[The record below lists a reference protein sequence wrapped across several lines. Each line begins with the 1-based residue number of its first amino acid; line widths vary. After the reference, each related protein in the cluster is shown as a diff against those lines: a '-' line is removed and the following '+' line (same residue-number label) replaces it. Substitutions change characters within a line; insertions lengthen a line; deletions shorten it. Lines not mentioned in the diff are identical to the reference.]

1 VIVCETT
8 GEQNRKLVVRL
19 ARGEEVETV
28 VYRGDTVCVSTQV
41 GCAVGCPFCASGS
54 AGFFRNLTVSEI
66 WEQLRLASP
75 DLAFDKITLSGIGEP
90 LHNFAQIETFL
101 LEAHHEGFGV
111 SVTTSG
117 GPLPRLSALLRLP
130 HNGVTI
136 SVHAG
141 TEATRKKLVPR
152 GPGLDDLFGLLTAEL
167 PTLPR
172 RRRKKTALA
181 YLVIEGEN
189 DHDAEVEAFIERAS
203 PLGLAVHLYGN
214 NPVPMAPYPRGDRAR
229 FESIYAQMRDAGLV
243 VRMSSTARLES
254 VGGCGTL
261 VAGRRISDASTDA
274 APGSKVPGG
283 AGAEASTQRPRRHLD
298 LFGRSGATGQ

>member
-1 VIVCETT
+1 MIVDETI

-19 ARGEEVETV
+19 AQGEEVETV

-54 AGFFRNLTVSEI
+54 AGFFRNLTSSEL
-66 WEQLRLASP
+66 WEQLRVASP

-90 LHNFAQIETFL
+90 LHNFAEIEPFL
-101 LEAHHEGFGV
+101 VDAHQRGFGV

-117 GPLPRLSALLRLP
+117 GPLPRLAALLRLP

-141 TEATRKKLVPR
+141 TEPTRRRLVPR
-152 GPGLDDLFGLLTAEL
+152 GPTLDDLFGLLMDEV
-167 PTLPR
+167 PRLPR

-181 YLVIEGEN
+181 FLVIEGEN
-189 DHDAEVEAFIERAS
+189 DHDEEIDAFIGRAA

-229 FESIYAQMRDAGLV
+229 FEAIFGRMRDAGLV

-261 VAGRRISDASTDA
+261 VAGRRTARSEVQRSA
-274 APGSKVPGG
+274 GS
-283 AGAEASTQRPRRHLD
+283 EATADRPRRHLD
-298 LFGRSGATGQ
+298 LLGRTGAPGQ

>member
-1 VIVCETT
+1 VIVEETT

-28 VYRGDTVCVSTQV
+28 VYRGDTVCISTQV

-54 AGFFRNLTVSEI
+54 AGFFRNLAASEL

-90 LHNFAQIETFL
+90 LHNFAEIEPFL
-101 LEAHHEGFGV
+101 VDAQRRGFGV

-117 GPLPRLSALLRLP
+117 GPLSRLAMLLRLP

-141 TEATRKKLVPR
+141 TEPVRRKLVPR
-152 GPGLDDLFGLLTAEL
+152 GPSLDELFALLTAEL
-167 PTLPR
+167 PNLPR

-189 DHDAEVEAFIERAS
+189 DHDAELAAFVERAA

-229 FESIYAQMRDAGLV
+229 FEAIYERFRSAGLV

-261 VAGRRISDASTDA
+261 VAGRRGRANDDGTSGSE
-274 APGSKVPGG
+274 AP
-283 AGAEASTQRPRRHLD
+283 AGARGEATAHGARRHLD
-298 LFGRSGATGQ
+298 LFRGSGATGQ